1 MFNTDDKLIQGCMFL
16 AGLIFFVYGAV
27 MMFNTDFMMER
38 YPTFENNQTTVF
50 FLNWFGAVSFV
61 AYVGILYMGFKGL
74 DRGFF
79 AYAIPVVLLQ
89 VIWIIMS
96 NAQTGEENI
105 TGLVVWIILLALLVV
120 SRVKAGM
127 PFTYDKASSAF
138 GVTDKTSQ
146 IMGYIAILISV
157 INIVSYVIDPGGFI
171 RQTPYLESSPQA
183 EHAVLGITMINIAI
197 LISLVYQYRVGFSGV
212 LISMG
217 AVAATMFLAALMV
230 GSVTNPESGN
240 PLLAIFIILNFIVL
254 MTIYFRNQSNF

>member
-1 MFNTDDKLIQGCMFL
+1 
-16 AGLIFFVYGAV
+16 
-27 MMFNTDFMMER
+27 
-38 YPTFENNQTTVF
+38 
-50 FLNWFGAVSFV
+50 
-61 AYVGILYMGFKGL
+61 MGFKGL

-105 TGLVVWIILLALLVV
+105 TGLVVWIILLALLVI
-120 SRVKAGM
+120 SRVRAGM

-212 LISMG
+212 LVSMG
-217 AVAATMFLAALMV
+217 AVGAAMFLAALMV
-230 GSVTNPESGN
+230 GTATNPDSGN